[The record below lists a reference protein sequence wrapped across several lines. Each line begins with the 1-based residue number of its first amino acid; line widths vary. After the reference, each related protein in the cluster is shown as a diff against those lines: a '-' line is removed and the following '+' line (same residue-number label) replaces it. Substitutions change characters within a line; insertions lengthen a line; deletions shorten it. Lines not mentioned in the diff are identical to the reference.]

1 MKLKLLMIAILAGMM
16 DEIDR
21 LKSSEMNQKKDT
33 EENKKIKQ
41 TKEKQKREGFWEMMI
56 SNNNLKLELAKYSK

>member
-33 EENKKIKQ
+33 EENKKIKR
-41 TKEKQKREGFWEMMI
+41 TKEKQKREGF
-56 SNNNLKLELAKYSK
+56 

>member
-41 TKEKQKREGFWEMMI
+41 TKEKQKREGF
-56 SNNNLKLELAKYSK
+56 